1 MTAPRALVTGSGGF
15 VGRRLCALLEAAGW
29 EVAGADLRVPDGAAD
44 RVAADL
50 STPTGVDAALG
61 LAGEVTHVFHL
72 AAATSVADSL
82 KRPLEHLR
90 INAGGTILL
99 AEALRARR
107 PAARLVYIGSAEV
120 YGPPQFLPMTEE
132 HPLAPANP
140 YAVSKAAADQY
151 CAWLAAAGA
160 LDVVRLRPFNH
171 TGPGQP
177 DVFVLPS
184 FARQIAEI
192 AAGLRPPVLRTGNLT
207 VRRDFLHVDDV
218 IRAYLAAALR
228 GRTGEAYNVCS
239 GVSWRLDEV
248 LDRMRALSGVEVDL
262 EQDPAL
268 HRPADIPELRGS
280 AEKLRADTGW
290 EPAVSFDTLLTELL
304 DHWRGRVAEGR

>member
-15 VGRRLCALLEAAGW
+15 VGRRLCALLEASGW
-29 EVAGADLRVPDGAAD
+29 EVAGADLRVTDGAAA

-50 STPTGVDAALG
+50 STPEGVDAALG

-99 AEALRARR
+99 AEALRVRR
-107 PAARLVYIGSAEV
+107 PGARLVYIGSAEV

-151 CAWLAAAGA
+151 CAWLASAGA

-184 FARQIAEI
+184 FARQIAEA

-218 IRAYLAAALR
+218 VRAYLAAALR

-239 GVSWRLDEV
+239 GVSWRLGQV

-268 HRPADIPELRGS
+268 YRPADIPELRGS

>member
-15 VGRRLCALLEAAGW
+15 VGCRLCALLADSGW
-29 EVAGADLRVPDGAAD
+29 DVIGADLRAPDGAVD

-50 STPTGVDAALG
+50 STPAGVDAALDF
-61 LAGEVTHVFHL
+61 AGEVTHVFHL

-82 KRPLEHLR
+82 NRPLEHLR
-90 INAGGTILL
+90 INAGGTMLL

-107 PAARLVYIGSAEV
+107 PGARFVCIGSAEV
-120 YGPPQFLPMTEE
+120 YGPPQFLPMTEA

-151 CAWLAAAGA
+151 CAWLAASGA
-160 LDVVRLRPFNH
+160 LDVVRMRPFNH

-177 DVFVLPS
+177 DVFVLPA
-184 FARQIAEI
+184 FARQIAGI
-192 AAGLRPPVLRTGNLT
+192 GAGLRPPVLRTGNLA

-218 IRAYLAAALR
+218 VRAYLAAALR
-228 GRTGEAYNVCS
+228 GRSGEAYNVCS
-239 GVSWRLDEV
+239 GVSRRLDEV
-248 LDRMRALSGVEVDL
+248 LDRMRALSGVSFEVAP
-262 EQDPAL
+262 DPAL

-280 AEKLRADTGW
+280 AERLRADTGW
-290 EPAVSFDTLLTELL
+290 EPAVPFDTLLTELL
-304 DHWRGRVAEGR
+304 DHWRGRS